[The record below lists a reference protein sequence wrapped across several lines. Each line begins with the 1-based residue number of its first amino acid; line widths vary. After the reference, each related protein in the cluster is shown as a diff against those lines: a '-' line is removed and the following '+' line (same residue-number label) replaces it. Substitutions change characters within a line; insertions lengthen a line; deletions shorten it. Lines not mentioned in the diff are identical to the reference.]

1 MGCLDLVFP
10 LIITMSA
17 PGEHIPL
24 HDWENTTA
32 DVVLQIKTF
41 NLKLTASC
49 IVNKFSRFIVITY
62 IGSSF
67 SHISAQTIH

>member
-1 MGCLDLVFP
+1 
-10 LIITMSA
+10 MSA

-49 IVNKFSRFIVITY
+49 IVNKFPVLLLLPI
-62 IGSSF
+62 
-67 SHISAQTIH
+67 